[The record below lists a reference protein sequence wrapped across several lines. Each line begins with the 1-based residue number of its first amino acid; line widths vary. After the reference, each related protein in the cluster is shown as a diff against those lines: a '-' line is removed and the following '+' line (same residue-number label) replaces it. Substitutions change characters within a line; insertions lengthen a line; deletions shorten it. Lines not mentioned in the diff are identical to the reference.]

1 MSWQRDRELINQQD
15 ERKDREAVYHIED
28 FQGPAELLA
37 YGCGVP
43 WTGIVADV
51 HSASP
56 LWISFGAGASAI
68 GRSPA
73 LWSAGREA
81 RDMLTFVRGQAR
93 EMFPLTGVVEG
104 VQVGMLVIQPVRSSE
119 GELVAFVWLADQRAR
134 ELSAAQRRCLELVGE
149 EIRLRLEMRQR
160 IVEKLDMVTDLRR
173 VQGELRSANRE
184 LVLARDRAL
193 EGERAKVAFLT
204 NLGHEL
210 RTPLNAILG
219 FTEMLLEE
227 AREREEHAGFVVPLE
242 HVLDSAQRL
251 TEMIEN
257 TLALVRLE
265 TRRMPLCLESFDVGR
280 LLTGAVELAQPFAA
294 RSNNELTLTL
304 TPGLGTMHS
313 DPTKIRQIVYNL
325 LGNACKFTENGKVS
339 VSAARVQQADGEFV
353 RIVVADTGI
362 GMTHE
367 QIEKIFDEFATGG
380 ARSSAPKE
388 GLGVGLAV
396 ANRFCRLL
404 GGSIRVTSR
413 PGHGSRFVV
422 MLPVKVEVGDRT
434 PFSSSGAL
442 AAVTPEMSAVPASA
456 PLVLVIESDAEASD
470 LVADT
475 ARRCGFRAL
484 QVATLAAAMSVIE
497 QETPAAIMLNVNL
510 ADEDGWALLTRLRT
524 IPALVDVPLLLAT
537 DTLDRNLAFQLGATD
552 VMFKPLSAH
561 TVAETLRRW
570 LRDDPAGPGKISPED
585 GQ

>member
-1 MSWQRDRELINQQD
+1 MSGQRNRDLIDQQD

-56 LWISFGAGASAI
+56 LWVSFGPGASAI
-68 GRSPA
+68 GRSPV
-73 LWSAGREA
+73 LWSVGREA
-81 RDMLTFVRGQAR
+81 RDMLIFVRGRQR
-93 EMFPLTGVVEG
+93 ETFPLTGVVEG
-104 VQVGMLVIQPVRSSE
+104 ARVGMLVIQPVRSAE
-119 GELVAFVWLADQRAR
+119 GELVAFVWVADQRAR

-149 EIRLRLEMRQR
+149 EIRLRMEMRQR
-160 IVEKLDMVTDLRR
+160 IVEKLDMVADLRR
-173 VQGELRSANRE
+173 VQAKLRSANRD

-265 TRRMPLCLESFDVGR
+265 TRRMPLCVETFDVGR
-280 LLTGAVELAQPFAA
+280 LLTEAVEMAQPFAA
-294 RSNNELTLTL
+294 RSSDELTLTL
-304 TPGLGTMHS
+304 TPDLGTMHS

-367 QIEKIFDEFATGG
+367 QIEKIFDEFATEG
-380 ARSSAPKE
+380 AGSSALRQ
-388 GLGVGLAV
+388 GLGVGLTV

-422 MLPVKVEVGDRT
+422 TLPVKVEVEERS
-434 PFSSSGAL
+434 PFPSPGAL
-442 AAVTPEMSAVPASA
+442 AAVTPAMLPTPAGA
-456 PLVLVIESDAEASD
+456 PLVLVIESDTEASD

-484 QVATLAAAMSVIE
+484 QAATLAEAMNIIH

-510 ADEDGWALLTRLRT
+510 ANEDGWELLARLRT

-552 VMFKPLSAH
+552 VMFKPLSAR

-570 LRDDPAGPGKISPED
+570 LRDDAAGPAAASPED